1 VFQKNSNTIDLLTLF
16 RNKLILDFAQE
27 NKFDY
32 VLLAK
37 NGESLAA
44 EIFKYFTKGIGG
56 SAAQLC
62 SS

>member
-1 VFQKNSNTIDLLTLF
+1 LF